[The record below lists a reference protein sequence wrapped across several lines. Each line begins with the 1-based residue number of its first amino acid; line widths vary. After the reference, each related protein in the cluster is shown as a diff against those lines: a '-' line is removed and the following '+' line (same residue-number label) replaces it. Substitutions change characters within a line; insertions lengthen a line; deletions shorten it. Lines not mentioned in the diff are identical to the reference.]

1 MPTNTVNLGAGAAT
15 GMFFHAPKGTAL
27 PAYPTA
33 ELAAAWKE
41 VGYVAE
47 DGINWHHGRSA
58 EALKDWSNTIR
69 RQLQSNDDKT
79 VTVPIISTTAE
90 VLKTIFGESNVVSG
104 AATKDHGNLISVEVA
119 EGTLSGEEAFLF
131 LMKDGEDA
139 FMLGTTSGF
148 ITTLDDIAF
157 APGAAITW
165 NATVSGNG
173 WTFMKDDGQASE

>member
-1 MPTNTVNLGAGAAT
+1 MPTNEVNLGAGAAT

-27 PAYPTA
+27 PAYPTE
-33 ELAAAWKE
+33 ELAAAWEE
-41 VGYVAE
+41 VGFVAE
-47 DGINWHHGRSA
+47 DGISWHHGRSA

-79 VTVPIISTTAE
+79 VTVPIISTTKE
-90 VLKTIFGESNVVSG
+90 VLDTIFGAGNVVSV
-104 AATKDHGNLISVEVA
+104 AADSDHGNLISVEVK

-131 LMKDGEDA
+131 LMKDGDDT

-148 ITTLDDIAF
+148 ITTLDDISF
-157 APGAAITW
+157 APGSPINW

-173 WTFMKDDGQASE
+173 WTFMKDDGQHT